1 MGSIEADE
9 AVIARTPWEWPLRR
23 YSWVEIAWVVFALAN
38 LVAMQALPYW
48 ETVPFHF
55 IWVSLTIVY
64 GYRVWAAHTT
74 RWVLVAVVVGTGVI
88 LWTQVNRGV
97 RGPDELTEVP
107 LMGAMFLA
115 MVWHAQRRLVAMDG
129 LSHLSEENLRLL
141 QRERQFIQDASHE
154 LRTPITIAL
163 GHAELLTR
171 GSQDLEHA
179 EDARIVVDELLRLR
193 RLADRLLLLA
203 ASADPDFLSKVPVE
217 LGPLLTSVRSR
228 WAPADRRW
236 RVENGTIDTVLADP
250 DRLGTALDALVEN
263 AIKRTRQGDEIR
275 LAVLGEADQVAI
287 TVADTGQGMAPDQLE
302 RIFDRFARLDEGR
315 SRDNGG
321 VGLGLPIARAI
332 AEAHGGSIRVHSALG
347 KGSVFEIVLPRLMR
361 GAV

>member
-1 MGSIEADE
+1 MTTDE
-9 AVIARTPWEWPLRR
+9 AVITRAPWEWPLRR
-23 YSWVEIAWVVFALAN
+23 YPWLEIAWAIFALAN
-38 LVAMQALPYW
+38 LAAMEAVPYW

-64 GYRVWAAHTT
+64 GYRVWAAQTT
-74 RWVLVAVVVGTGVI
+74 RWVLVAVVVTTGTV
-88 LWTQVNRGV
+88 LWMQVDRGV

-115 MVWHAQRRLVAMDG
+115 MVWHAQRRLAAMEG
-129 LSHLSEENLRLL
+129 LSRLSEENLRLL

-163 GHAELLTR
+163 GHAELLAR
-171 GSQDLEHA
+171 SSQEQEFA

-217 LGPLLTSVRSR
+217 PGPLLTSVRNR
-228 WAPADRRW
+228 WAVADRRW
-236 RVENGTIDTVLADP
+236 RVENHVTDTVLADP

-263 AIKRTRQGDEIR
+263 AIKRTKPGDEIR
-275 LAVLGEADQVAI
+275 LAVRGEGDQVAI
-287 TVADTGQGMAPDQLE
+287 MVADTGQGIAPDQLE

-332 AEAHGGSIRVHSALG
+332 AEAHGGSIRVQSALG
-347 KGSVFEIVLPRLMR
+347 KGSTFEILLPRVTR
-361 GAV
+361 GGV

>member
-1 MGSIEADE
+1 LTTDE
-9 AVIARTPWEWPLRR
+9 AVITRAPWEWPLRR
-23 YSWVEIAWVVFALAN
+23 YPWLEIAWAVFALAN
-38 LVAMQALPYW
+38 LVAMEALPYW

-55 IWVSLTIVY
+55 IWVSLTIIY
-64 GYRVWAAHTT
+64 GYRVWSAGTT
-74 RWVLVAVVVGTGVI
+74 RWVLVAVVVTTGTV
-88 LWTQVNRGV
+88 LWMQVDRGV

-107 LMGAMFLA
+107 LMAAMFLA
-115 MVWHAQRRLVAMDG
+115 MVWHAQRRLAAMEG

-163 GHAELLTR
+163 GHAELLAR
-171 GSQDLEHA
+171 GSQDPELA

-217 LGPLLTSVRSR
+217 LGPLLASVRSR
-228 WAPADRRW
+228 WAVADRRW
-236 RVENGTIDTVLADP
+236 RVENGVSDTVLADP
-250 DRLGTALDALVEN
+250 DRLGTAMDALVEN
-263 AIKRTRQGDEIR
+263 AIKRTKPGDEIR
-275 LAVLGEADQVAI
+275 LAVRGEADQVAI
-287 TVADTGQGMAPDQLE
+287 VVADTGQGMAPDQLG
-302 RIFDRFARLDEGR
+302 RIFDRFARLDAGR

-332 AEAHGGSIRVHSALG
+332 AEAHGGSIRAQSALG
-347 KGSVFEIVLPRLMR
+347 KGSTFEIRLPRVTR
-361 GAV
+361 EPV